1 MKALHGYPGIRRAMV
16 AASLFVFSV
25 LGLVACGSL
34 LDTERPADVR
44 YWLEP
49 LASGGAQP
57 LAPFRL
63 ELELSVVPG
72 LDTERVLMLDRSA
85 RLGAL
90 GAARWADSL
99 SEVLG
104 SVMARSLAV
113 QGARVAAPY
122 GAKDPET
129 CRLELAFR
137 EFFATGSGQP
147 DAVRASVSG
156 RLDCPSEG
164 WQLAAQET
172 RQTTQSADAVV
183 AALQSALD
191 DVTRDISGQIARS
204 RQP

>member
-1 MKALHGYPGIRRAMV
+1 
-16 AASLFVFSV
+16 
-25 LGLVACGSL
+25 
-34 LDTERPADVR
+34 
-44 YWLEP
+44 
-49 LASGGAQP
+49 
-57 LAPFRL
+57 
-63 ELELSVVPG
+63 
-72 LDTERVLMLDRSA
+72 MLDRSA

-99 SEVLG
+99 SEVLD

-122 GAKDPET
+122 GGKDPET

-147 DAVRASVSG
+147 DAVRVSVSG